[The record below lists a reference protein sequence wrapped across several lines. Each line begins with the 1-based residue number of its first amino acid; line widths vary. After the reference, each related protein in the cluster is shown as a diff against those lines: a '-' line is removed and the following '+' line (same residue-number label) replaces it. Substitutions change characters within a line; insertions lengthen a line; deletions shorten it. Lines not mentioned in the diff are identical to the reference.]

1 MYGMQARPPGET
13 PRTLALAAMP
23 FPERLTTLRKQR
35 HLTQQALADL
45 AGLHVSQ
52 IRKYETDVTQPS
64 IEAIKK
70 LAVAL
75 SVPTDLLLFDQDER
89 GPDEDLRLHFEAL
102 SRLDPDERQLV
113 KGVIESVVVTHD
125 VKRFGVT
132 APLAR
137 SA

>member
-1 MYGMQARPPGET
+1 M
-13 PRTLALAAMP
+13 ALAAMP
-23 FPERLTTLRKQR
+23 FPERLAALRKER

-45 AGLHVSQ
+45 ASLHVSQ

-75 SVPTDLLLFDQDER
+75 SVPSDLLLFDQDER
-89 GPDEDLRLHFEAL
+89 GPDDDFRLHFEAIA
-102 SRLDPDERQLV
+102 RLDPDERQLI
-113 KGVIESVVVTHD
+113 KGVIESIVVTHD
-125 VKRFGVT
+125 VKRLGVT
-132 APLAR
+132 APAMAR

>member
-1 MYGMQARPPGET
+1 
-13 PRTLALAAMP
+13 MP
-23 FPERLTTLRKQR
+23 FPERLTALRKDR

-75 SVPTDLLLFDQDER
+75 SVPSDLLLFDQDER
-89 GPDEDLRLHFEAL
+89 GPDEDFRLHFEAL
-102 SRLDPDERQLV
+102 SRLDPEERQLV
-113 KGVIESVVVTHD
+113 KGLIESVVVTHD
-125 VKRFGVT
+125 VKRLGVT
-132 APLAR
+132 APAMAR

>member
-1 MYGMQARPPGET
+1 MQARPDLEAPST
-13 PRTLALAAMP
+13 MALAAMP
-23 FPERLTTLRKQR
+23 FPERLATLRRDR

-75 SVPTDLLLFDQDER
+75 SVPSDLLLFDQDER
-89 GPDEDLRLHFEAL
+89 GPDDDLRLHFEAL
-102 SRLDPDERQLV
+102 ARLDPDERQLI
-113 KGVIESVVVTHD
+113 KGLIESVVVTHD
-125 VKRFGVT
+125 VKRSGV
-132 APLAR
+132 PSPVMAR